1 MGYCKHCEEYI
12 PSYER
17 THNCRKVGLLDI
29 DEDNSFIVSTL
40 IGAATGSSL
49 IGGILGGSFLGGLT
63 GDLLE
68 GDEDS
73 FF

>member
-1 MGYCKHCEEYI
+1 M
-12 PSYER
+12 PW
-17 THNCRKVGLLDI
+17 I
-29 DEDNSFIVSTL
+29 DGKYYTDSELREITRRVRENDNSDL
-40 IGAATGSSL
+40 ISSAVIGYVTGSSL
-49 IGGILGGSFLGGLT
+49 LGGILGGSFTGGVI